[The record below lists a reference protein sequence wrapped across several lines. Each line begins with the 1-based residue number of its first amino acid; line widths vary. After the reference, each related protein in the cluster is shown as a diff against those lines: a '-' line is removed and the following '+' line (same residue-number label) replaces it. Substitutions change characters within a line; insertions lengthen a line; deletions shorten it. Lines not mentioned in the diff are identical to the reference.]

1 MGIEVIWDDTLENVI
16 VYHFQGRWTWQEFLM
31 GFEQEL
37 GMAKGLD
44 GARYDVIGNLI
55 ESHPLPP
62 GSGISHVYGIFKR
75 YPGNWGVTLIV
86 SGSAF
91 IRAMLN
97 VGTKVHP
104 DARNGFIISDT
115 VENARAIIRQKRA
128 EAVKQ
133 AKP

>member
-1 MGIEVIWDDTLENVI
+1 MGIELKWDDTLENVL
-16 VYHFQGRWTWQEFLM
+16 VYRYQGRWTWQEMLVE
-31 GFEQEL
+31 FEKEL
-37 GMAKGLD
+37 DMAKTLN
-44 GARYDVIGNLI
+44 GARYDVINDMT
-55 ESHPLPP
+55 ESQPLPP

-75 YPGNWGVTLIV
+75 YPSNWGVTLIV

-115 VENARAIIRQKRA
+115 VENARAIIGQKRA
-128 EAVKQ
+128 ESVKQ
-133 AKP
+133 AK